1 VALSLRLL
9 VLCVALQSFA
19 GAALAGHVAGHAMAV
34 DATAAAAEAG
44 PHAAHAHK
52 HHGIDPHAA
61 HAHAT
66 GSAGDEDETV
76 SPAAS
81 GIAETCTT
89 MLCCFGEPTLAET
102 RPQFR
107 LAARL
112 TQRAD
117 EPTSPAPATVYPQKR
132 PPRPA

>member
-1 VALSLRLL
+1 VALLLRLL

-19 GAALAGHVAGHAMAV
+19 GPALAGHAVGHGMSVAAP
-34 DATAAAAEAG
+34 AASAPAQ
-44 PHAAHAHK
+44 PHAAHAHE
-52 HHGIDPHAA
+52 HHGAHPRAA
-61 HAHAT
+61 
-66 GSAGDEDETV
+66 GSAADEAP
-76 SPAAS
+76 SPAGSAL
-81 GIAETCTT
+81 ADTCTT

-102 RPQFR
+102 KPQLR

-117 EPTSPAPATVYPQKR
+117 EPMSPAPATVYPQKR